1 MHLRGPDRMNL
12 KHSQWA
18 LPTTDSTIDALGAQD
33 RELLSRRWLDRAHN
47 ELRTSTTFAELYRGL
62 VALEASSELLVVAA
76 AAVGDELRH
85 AEICHAVAE
94 RYAGHVLRKSPAL
107 VTAAPR
113 FTGCSDRD
121 ARVLHVVLHACLNE
135 GVAAA
140 YLGACL
146 DDAASNLARIAV
158 QSLLKDEIHHA
169 RLGWAFLARAN
180 ANDRAL
186 VAAALPE
193 LMHEVA
199 RLWLGAVDFP
209 EHLPQG
215 HGCLGFAALRRVF
228 TEAVADLILPGFD
241 HAGIPTGQARTA
253 LAKQPW
259 MRG

>member
-1 MHLRGPDRMNL
+1 MHLRGPNRMNL
-12 KHSQWA
+12 KHGQRA
-18 LPTTDSTIDALGAQD
+18 LPTTDSTIDALCVED
-33 RELLSRRWLDRAHN
+33 RALLSRRWLGRAQN
-47 ELRTSTTFAELYRGL
+47 ELGTSTTFAELYRGL

-94 RYAGHVLRKSPAL
+94 RYAGQVLRKAPAL

-113 FTGCSDRD
+113 FNGCSDRD

-146 DDAASNLARIAV
+146 EGAESDLARIAV
-158 QSLLKDEIHHA
+158 KSLLKDEIHHA
-169 RLGWAFLARAN
+169 RLGWAFLASAN
-180 ANDRAL
+180 VNDRAL

-193 LMHEVA
+193 LMHEIA
-199 RLWLGAVDFP
+199 RLWLSTVDCP

-215 HGCLGFAALRRVF
+215 HGCLGFVALRRVF
-228 TEAVADLILPGFD
+228 MDAVADLILPGFD
-241 HAGIPTGQARTA
+241 HAGIPTGQARAA

-259 MRG
+259 MRA